1 MRILVKKN
9 LIIFR
14 VPEDWE
20 AISARIV
27 KEYGASMLISWKCR
41 RELGFSVRHHKGLAK
56 WDDNPYDDSGADYQ
70 LMKKM
75 HEDFRN
81 QYRYEDQVHL
91 DFYNDTAMT
100 FFTLKYLNNVG

>member
-20 AISARIV
+20 EISARIV
-27 KEYGASMLISWKCR
+27 SEHGASMLISWKCR

-56 WDDNPYDDSGADYQ
+56 WDDNPYDNGDDDWLLVNAMPADF
-70 LMKKM
+70 K
-75 HEDFRN
+75 N
-81 QYRYEDQVHL
+81 QYHYEQQVHL
-91 DFYNDTAMT
+91 DFFNEAAQS
-100 FFTLKYLNNVG
+100 FFVLKYLNK